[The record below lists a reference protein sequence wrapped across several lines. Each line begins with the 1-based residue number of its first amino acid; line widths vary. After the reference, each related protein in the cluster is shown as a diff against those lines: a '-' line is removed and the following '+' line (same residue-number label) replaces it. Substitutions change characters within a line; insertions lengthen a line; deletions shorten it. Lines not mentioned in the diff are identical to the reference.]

1 MGKSS
6 KVIQSSSCVTKQTY
20 VFSCVFSFSSVWCV
34 LSFYLKAPA
43 ATPMFWRSM
52 SLGQTLA
59 QCSAVQ
65 RRHYR
70 GHSRPAGGV
79 AFPAARSLYCS
90 QVATT
95 FAFFFF
101 LFFLCRKHVFLCLLW
116 VMWVNFSIFL
126 SSPQVAFLRFLH
138 LLSSFDW
145 RNNPLIV
152 NLNNQLTGKCSLTH
166 IPFPC
171 VWHKQI
177 PLDLF
182 LFTRPTYFYIRPY
195 ALLFQRQIFFASLS
209 CVAVDY
215 PEIKNGFMATR
226 ESLPVMFIATPK
238 DKKLSMWTKRSPS
251 IQVSGHT
258 STQITKYLIDQLS
271 ALNFKWL
278 NITFV

>member
-52 SLGQTLA
+52 SPGQTLA

-101 LFFLCRKHVFLCLLW
+101 SCFFCVGNTFSSVCYGSCEWISPSSSVPHRWPSFASFICSPPLTGGTIRWLSTSTTSSRASALSHTSLFRVCDTNKSLLTSFFLLA
-116 VMWVNFSIFL
+116 
-126 SSPQVAFLRFLH
+126 Q
-138 LLSSFDW
+138 
-145 RNNPLIV
+145 
-152 NLNNQLTGKCSLTH
+152 
-166 IPFPC
+166 
-171 VWHKQI
+171 
-177 PLDLF
+177 
-182 LFTRPTYFYIRPY
+182 
-195 ALLFQRQIFFASLS
+195 
-209 CVAVDY
+209 
-215 PEIKNGFMATR
+215 
-226 ESLPVMFIATPK
+226 
-238 DKKLSMWTKRSPS
+238 
-251 IQVSGHT
+251 HT
-258 STQITKYLIDQLS
+258 STSVHMLYCFNAKSFSPLCH
-271 ALNFKWL
+271 
-278 NITFV
+278 V

>member
-1 MGKSS
+1 MFLVVSFHFL
-6 KVIQSSSCVTKQTY
+6 QSGTFCLFIWRLQQQHPCFGAACRLAKRWLSAQL
-20 VFSCVFSFSSVWCV
+20 FSDDITEDTADLLVASLF
-34 LSFYLKAPA
+34 LQPAPFTA
-43 ATPMFWRSM
+43 PR
-52 SLGQTLA
+52 
-59 QCSAVQ
+59 
-65 RRHYR
+65 YR
-70 GHSRPAGGV
+70 ALLL
-79 AFPAARSLYCS
+79 FK
-90 QVATT
+90 
-95 FAFFFF
+95 FFF
-101 LFFLCRKHVFLCLLW
+101 LLFLCRKHVFLCLLW
-116 VMWVNFSIFL
+116 VMWVNFSIVL

-152 NLNNQLTGKCSLTH
+152 NLNNELTGKCSLTH
-166 IPFPC
+166 TPFPC

-195 ALLFQRQIFFASLS
+195 ALLFQRQVFFASLS
-209 CVAVDY
+209 HVAVDY

-258 STQITKYLIDQLS
+258 SIQITKHLIDQLS